1 MLNAF
6 ASLKCSEKCKH
17 NVQIRNYRTGCR
29 NVSHCQEQQSHS
41 GLRSP
46 GRSNSAYFW
55 NDSWVQ
61 TFHRIKCI
69 VFLQLLRSCP
79 HVSVFVWKRIFFFLR
94 FGLPSTRIRWKQ
106 STTTHLLKK
115 TPSIRSF
122 HFPIIH
128 LEYPPPPPP
137 KKVLHKPCF
146 QFLLEYFTILP
157 KELENNTYANR
168 GEAGGGGGGGG
179 GR

>member
-29 NVSHCQEQQSHS
+29 NVSHCQQQQSHS
-41 GLRSP
+41 WLRSR
-46 GRSNSAYFW
+46 GRSNSTYFW

-79 HVSVFVWKRIFFFLR
+79 HVSVFVWKRIFF
-94 FGLPSTRIRWKQ
+94 PPVWPTIHTYPVKTVNDNASV
-106 STTTHLLKK
+106 KK

-128 LEYPPPPPP
+128 LEYPPPLPPP

-157 KELENNTYANR
+157 KELENNTYANL
-168 GEAGGGGGGGG
+168 GEG